1 MKISIVLRFG
11 YKEGIMKMRD
21 IIINKTI
28 IREDRNTI
36 IPDSIKEFVEVEDC
50 SNFPIDTYFKTDIL
64 ELIAEEILKAEQV
77 KQIMKVEYGR
87 KYLNSTLLYGPPGTG
102 KTTFARYVAYKMHL
116 PFVYLNFAKIV
127 EGGVLGS
134 SIQNIYKIFDGL
146 ADVDCILTLDEIDTI
161 ATNRNKES
169 AVTGGEL
176 SRMTVTVM
184 QMLDLYKSKYAHPVI
199 LGLTNCENKLDKAL
213 ISRFS
218 IHRKIDI
225 LPNEDKMQFIKMHLS
240 AIHITLD
247 DRILKEYCAN
257 NHDLAQRGIENDI
270 NRGLFRWISGGKKK
284 YILEHIQ
291 DEEL

>member
-1 MKISIVLRFG
+1 
-11 YKEGIMKMRD
+11 MRD

-28 IREDRNTI
+28 IREDKNTV
-36 IPDSIKEFVEVEDC
+36 IPDIIKPFIEVEDC
-50 SNFPIDTYFKTDIL
+50 SQFPVDTYFKTDIL
-64 ELIAEEILKAEQV
+64 ELIADEILKAEQV
-77 KQIMKVEYGR
+77 KEIMKVEYGR

-102 KTTFARYVAYKMHL
+102 KTTFARYVAYNMQL
-116 PFVYLNFAKIV
+116 PFIYLNFAKIV
-127 EGGVLGS
+127 QGGVLGN
-134 SIQNIYKIFDGL
+134 SIQNIYQIFTAL
-146 ADVDCILTLDEIDTI
+146 SDVDCVLTLDEIDTI

-184 QMLDLYKSKYAHPVI
+184 QMLDLYKNRYARPVI

-225 LPNEDKMQFIKMHLS
+225 LPNEDKIRFIKMHL
-240 AIHITLD
+240 AALHITLD
-247 DRILKEYCAN
+247 DRTLKEYCAN

-270 NRGLFRWISGGKKK
+270 NRGLFRWISGGKKE